1 MKRACDNADSFR
13 LGDALCPSIAVGMA
27 TVLMTNPPGLSL
39 AVIGNPRRGSTSKG
53 TIMPKRSTK
62 RRAARA
68 AAAARSAT
76 RTRRRR
82 ARRARRARRTT
93 TAAASTAAPAR
104 PATAPTRRNPSRKYW
119 RVGKRIPWK
128 NPGVAVAGSRRR
140 SRRRTA
146 HDGGGAGHGSGLMS
160 DFAGL
165 GAALADIGARPL
177 GLAWAAGG
185 AAATAIG
192 GNLVAAQVAR
202 LMPSMGAGLGRMM
215 NAAVFAGVAVG
226 ASRLARNP
234 TQRRQLLAGG
244 LAVAAIELLSPGK
257 SYDAVAK
264 VPVLNRLL
272 PAPPVGAD
280 PAVLLAMQRRA
291 GAAPGVAGSDD
302 GTDLGEVEPVAIDGV
317 ADVGNAEDAGE
328 EAMGELVPT
337 YLNGLGCPLT
347 ARSNELTKLVTP

>member
-1 MKRACDNADSFR
+1 LGTVFR
-13 LGDALCPSIAVGMA
+13 PLIAVGMA

-39 AVIGNPRRGSTSKG
+39 AVIGNPRCRSTMKER
-53 TIMPKRSTK
+53 TMPKRSTK

-76 RTRRRR
+76 RKRRRR
-82 ARRARRARRTT
+82 TRRARQPRRTT
-93 TAAASTAAPAR
+93 PAAAAAPAAGR
-104 PATAPTRRNPSRKYW
+104 SAMAGTARSNPSRKYW
-119 RVGKRIPWK
+119 RVSKRIPWK
-128 NPGVAVAGSRRR
+128 NPGAAVAGGRRRTRRR
-140 SRRRTA
+140 SVSN
-146 HDGGGAGHGSGLMS
+146 GGGSGTSLMG

-165 GAALADIGARPL
+165 GAALADIGTGPM

-192 GNLVAAQVAR
+192 GNLVAAQVAW
-202 LMPSMGAGLGRMM
+202 LLPSLGAGMGRML

-272 PAPPVGAD
+272 PAPPIGAD

-291 GAAPGVAGSDD
+291 APGMAGVGGIDD
-302 GTDLGEVEPVAIDGV
+302 GTDLGVVEPVAIDGV
-317 ADVGNAEDAGE
+317 ADVGDADDAGDGTGTG
-328 EAMGELVPT
+328 AGDSRMGELVPT
-337 YLNGLGCPLT
+337 YLNGLGCPIGG
-347 ARSNELTKLVTP
+347 RSNDLTKLVTP